1 MFYFIYSKLPQYFR
15 MNHQIRIALAQTN
28 TIVGDLEGN
37 FRKIREYTGKAEKA
51 GAEIIIFPEL
61 TIPGYPPEDLVL
73 KQKFISD
80 NKVYLNRL
88 AETNKKAITIIGFV
102 DFDNDIYN
110 AAAILQQAKIAAIH
124 HKICLPNYSVFD
136 EKRYF
141 TPGKRPLIFEYNEIK
156 FGLNICEDIWVP
168 DGVTESQA
176 FRGGA
181 EIILSL
187 SASPY
192 FANKRKD
199 RLAMGMNRARH
210 TRTIV
215 VYVNLIGGQDELI
228 FDGNSFVVDHRG
240 ELLAEGRQFEE
251 DFILIDLDVNE
262 LRNFRHKDP
271 TFKLDK
277 KEFNSKY
284 EVEFIALEAPLEEPE
299 KSTFLKRTDSHL
311 EGFEEIYQ
319 ALVLGTKDYVSKN
332 GFTKVVIGL
341 SGGID
346 SALTAALAV
355 DALGSKNVIG
365 IMMPSEITSET
376 STRDAEVLAA
386 NLEIRSETIPIKKA
400 FDAYQETLK
409 EVFKDS
415 PLDITEENLQARIR
429 GNLLMALSNK
439 FGWLVLTTGNKSE
452 TSVGYSTLYGDTA
465 GGFAVI
471 KDVPKTW
478 VYKLCEYKNQTAGKE
493 LIPSS
498 ILTKAPTAEL
508 RPGQTDQ
515 DSLPSYEL
523 LDPILEEFVEKDKSV
538 KEIIEQGYPRDIV
551 KEIARLVDKNEY
563 KRRQAPPG
571 IKITH
576 KAFGKD
582 RRMPIT
588 NRFKT

>member
-1 MFYFIYSKLPQYFR
+1 
-15 MNHQIRIALAQTN
+15 MNNQVRVALAQTN

-37 FRKIREYTGKAEKA
+37 FRKIRGYIEKAEKI
-51 GAEIIIFPEL
+51 GAEIVIFPEL
-61 TIPGYPPEDLVL
+61 TISGYPPEDLVL
-73 KQKFISD
+73 KKKFISD
-80 NKVYLNRL
+80 NKLYLDRL
-88 AETNKKAITIIGFV
+88 SETNKNTIAIIGFV
-102 DFDNDIYN
+102 DFDGDIYN
-110 AAAILQQAKIAAIH
+110 GAAILQQSQIAALH

-141 TPGKRPLIFEYNEIK
+141 TPGKHPLVFEYNEIK

-210 TRTIV
+210 TRTVV

-251 DFILIDLDVNE
+251 DFLVLDLDISE
-262 LRNFRHKDP
+262 LRKFRQEDP
-271 TFKLDK
+271 TFKLNK
-277 KEFNSKY
+277 KEFNPKY
-284 EVEFIALEAPLEEPE
+284 EVEFIALEAPVRTPE
-299 KSTFLKRTDSHL
+299 KSALPKRDISYL

-332 GFTKVVIGL
+332 SFKKVVVGL

-346 SALTAALAV
+346 SALTAAIAV
-355 DALGSKNVIG
+355 DALGSENVIG
-365 IMMPSEITSET
+365 VMMPSEITSET
-376 STRDAEVLAA
+376 SSRDAEELAA
-386 NLEIRSETIPIKKA
+386 NLGIRSETIPIKKP
-400 FDAYQETLK
+400 FEAYKETLK
-409 EVFKDS
+409 EIFQDHS
-415 PLDITEENLQARIR
+415 EDTTEENLQARIR

-478 VYKLCEYKNQTAGKE
+478 VYKLCEHKNEKAGKE
-493 LIPSS
+493 VIPAS
-498 ILTKAPTAEL
+498 IQTKAPTAEL

-515 DSLPSYEL
+515 DALPSYDL

-538 KEIIEQGYPRDIV
+538 KEIIEQGYPRDVV
-551 KEIARLVDKNEY
+551 KEIARLVDINEY

-571 IKITH
+571 VKITH

-588 NRFKT
+588 NRYKT

>member
-1 MFYFIYSKLPQYFR
+1 
-15 MNHQIRIALAQTN
+15 MNNRVRVALAQTN

-37 FRKIREYTGKAEKA
+37 FRKIRDYIEKAEKI
-51 GAEIIIFPEL
+51 GAEIVIFPEL

-73 KQKFISD
+73 KKKFISD
-80 NKVYLNRL
+80 NKFYLDRL
-88 AETNKKAITIIGFV
+88 SEMNKNTIAIIGFV
-102 DFDNDIYN
+102 DFDSEIYN
-110 AAAILQQAKIAAIH
+110 GAAILQQSQIAAIH

-141 TPGKRPLIFEYNEIK
+141 TAGKHPLVFEYNEIK

-210 TRTIV
+210 TRTVV

-251 DFILIDLDVNE
+251 DFLVLDLDISE
-262 LRNFRHKDP
+262 LRKFRQEDP
-271 TFKLDK
+271 TFKLNK
-277 KEFNSKY
+277 KEFNPKY
-284 EVEFIALEAPLEEPE
+284 EIEFIALETPAKTPE
-299 KSTFLKRTDSHL
+299 KPVLPKRDISYLK
-311 EGFEEIYQ
+311 GFEEIYQ
-319 ALVLGTKDYVSKN
+319 ALVLGTIDYVSKN
-332 GFTKVVIGL
+332 SFKKVVVGL

-346 SALTAALAV
+346 SALTAAIAV
-355 DALGSKNVIG
+355 DALGSENVIG
-365 IMMPSEITSET
+365 VMMPSEITSET
-376 STRDAEVLAA
+376 SSRDAEELAA
-386 NLEIRSETIPIKKA
+386 NLGIRSETIPIKKP
-400 FDAYQETLK
+400 FEAYKETLK
-409 EVFKDS
+409 EIFQDHS
-415 PLDITEENLQARIR
+415 EDTTEENLQARIR

-439 FGWLVLTTGNKSE
+439 FGWLVLTTGNKGE

-478 VYKLCEYKNQTAGKE
+478 VYKLCEHKNEKAGKE
-493 LIPSS
+493 VIPAS
-498 ILTKAPTAEL
+498 IQTKAPTAEL

-515 DSLPSYEL
+515 DALPSYDL

-538 KEIIEQGYPRDIV
+538 KEIIEQGYPRDVV
-551 KEIARLVDKNEY
+551 KEIARLVDINEY

-571 IKITH
+571 VKITH

-588 NRFKT
+588 NRYKT

>member
-1 MFYFIYSKLPQYFR
+1 
-15 MNHQIRIALAQTN
+15 MNNRVRVALAQTN

-37 FRKIREYTGKAEKA
+37 FRKIRDYIEKAEKI
-51 GAEIIIFPEL
+51 GAEIVIFPEL

-73 KQKFISD
+73 KKKFISD
-80 NKVYLNRL
+80 NKLYLDRL
-88 AETNKKAITIIGFV
+88 SETNKNTIAIIGFV
-102 DFDNDIYN
+102 DFDSEIYN
-110 AAAILQQAKIAAIH
+110 GAAILQQSQIAAIH

-141 TPGKRPLIFEYNEIK
+141 TAGKHPLVFEYNEIK

-210 TRTIV
+210 TRTVV

-251 DFILIDLDVNE
+251 DFLVLDLDISE
-262 LRNFRHKDP
+262 LRKFRQEDP
-271 TFKLDK
+271 TFKLNK
-277 KEFNSKY
+277 KEFNPKY
-284 EVEFIALEAPLEEPE
+284 EIEFIALETPAKTPE
-299 KSTFLKRTDSHL
+299 KPVLPKRDISYL

-319 ALVLGTKDYVSKN
+319 ALVLGTIDYVSKN
-332 GFTKVVIGL
+332 GFKKVVVGL

-346 SALTAALAV
+346 SALTAAIAV
-355 DALGSKNVIG
+355 DALGSENVIG
-365 IMMPSEITSET
+365 VMMPSEITSET
-376 STRDAEVLAA
+376 SSRDAEELAA
-386 NLEIRSETIPIKKA
+386 NLGIRSETIPIKKP
-400 FDAYQETLK
+400 FEAYKETLK
-409 EVFKDS
+409 EIFQDHS
-415 PLDITEENLQARIR
+415 EDITEENLQARIR

-478 VYKLCEYKNQTAGKE
+478 VYKLCEHKNEKAGKE
-493 LIPSS
+493 VIPAS
-498 ILTKAPTAEL
+498 IQTKAPTAEL

-515 DSLPSYEL
+515 DALPSYDL

-538 KEIIEQGYPRDIV
+538 KEIIEQGYPRDVV
-551 KEIARLVDKNEY
+551 KEIARLVDINEY

-571 IKITH
+571 VKITH

-588 NRFKT
+588 NRYKT

>member
-1 MFYFIYSKLPQYFR
+1 
-15 MNHQIRIALAQTN
+15 MNHQIRVALAQTN
-28 TIVGDLEGN
+28 TTVGDLSGN
-37 FRKIREYTGKAEKA
+37 FQKVRAYIDKAEKA
-51 GAEIIIFPEL
+51 GAEIVVFPEL

-73 KQKFISD
+73 KKKFISD
-80 NKVYLNRL
+80 NKLYLNRL
-88 AETNKKAITIIGFV
+88 SETNKNTIAIIGFV
-102 DFDNDIYN
+102 DFDREIYN
-110 AAAILQQAKIAAIH
+110 GAAILQQSQIAAIH

-141 TPGKRPLIFEYNEIK
+141 TAGKHPLVFEYNEIK

-210 TRTIV
+210 TRTVV

-251 DFILIDLDVNE
+251 DFLVLDLDISE
-262 LRNFRHKDP
+262 LRKFRQEDP
-271 TFKLDK
+271 TFKLNK
-277 KEFNSKY
+277 KEFNPKY
-284 EVEFIALEAPLEEPE
+284 EIEFIALETPAKTPE
-299 KSTFLKRTDSHL
+299 KPVLPKRDISYLK
-311 EGFEEIYQ
+311 GFEEIYQ
-319 ALVLGTKDYVSKN
+319 ALVLGTIDYVSKN
-332 GFTKVVIGL
+332 SFKKVVVGL

-346 SALTAALAV
+346 SALTAAIAV
-355 DALGSKNVIG
+355 DALGSENVIG
-365 IMMPSEITSET
+365 VMMPSEITSET
-376 STRDAEVLAA
+376 SLRDAEELAA
-386 NLEIRSETIPIKKA
+386 NLGIRSETIPIKKP
-400 FDAYQETLK
+400 FEAYKETLK
-409 EVFKDS
+409 EIFQDHS
-415 PLDITEENLQARIR
+415 EDITEENLQARIR

-478 VYKLCEYKNQTAGKE
+478 VYKLCEHKNEKAGKE
-493 LIPSS
+493 VIPAS
-498 ILTKAPTAEL
+498 IQTKAPTAEL

-515 DSLPSYEL
+515 DALPSYDL

-538 KEIIEQGYPRDIV
+538 KEIIEQGYPRDVV
-551 KEIARLVDKNEY
+551 KEIARLVDINEY

-571 IKITH
+571 VKITH

-588 NRFKT
+588 NRYKT

>member
-1 MFYFIYSKLPQYFR
+1 
-15 MNHQIRIALAQTN
+15 MNNQVRVALAQTN

-37 FRKIREYTGKAEKA
+37 FRKIQDYIEKAEKI
-51 GAEIIIFPEL
+51 GAEIVIFPEL

-73 KQKFISD
+73 KKKFISD
-80 NKVYLNRL
+80 NKLYLNRL
-88 AETNKKAITIIGFV
+88 SETNKNTIAIIGFV
-102 DFDNDIYN
+102 DFDSEIYN
-110 AAAILQQAKIAAIH
+110 GAAILQQSQIAAIH

-141 TPGKRPLIFEYNEIK
+141 TAGKHPLVFEYNEIK

-210 TRTIV
+210 TRTVV

-251 DFILIDLDVNE
+251 DFLVLDLDISE
-262 LRNFRHKDP
+262 LRKFRQEDP
-271 TFKLDK
+271 TFKLNK
-277 KEFNSKY
+277 KEFNPKY
-284 EVEFIALEAPLEEPE
+284 EIEFIALETPAKTPE
-299 KSTFLKRTDSHL
+299 KPVLPKRDISYLK
-311 EGFEEIYQ
+311 GFEEIYQ
-319 ALVLGTKDYVSKN
+319 ALVLGTIDYVSKN
-332 GFTKVVIGL
+332 SFKKVVVGL

-346 SALTAALAV
+346 SALTAAIAV
-355 DALGSKNVIG
+355 DALGSENVIG
-365 IMMPSEITSET
+365 VMMPSEITSET
-376 STRDAEVLAA
+376 SSRDAEELAA
-386 NLEIRSETIPIKKA
+386 NLGIRSETIPIKKP
-400 FDAYQETLK
+400 FEAYKETLK
-409 EVFKDS
+409 EIFQDHS
-415 PLDITEENLQARIR
+415 EDITEENLQARIR

-478 VYKLCEYKNQTAGKE
+478 VYKLCEHKNEKAGKE
-493 LIPSS
+493 VIPAS
-498 ILTKAPTAEL
+498 IQTKAPTAEL

-515 DSLPSYEL
+515 DALPSYDL

-538 KEIIEQGYPRDIV
+538 KEIIEQGYPRDVV
-551 KEIARLVDKNEY
+551 KEIARLVDINEY

-571 IKITH
+571 VKITH

-588 NRFKT
+588 NRYKT

>member
-1 MFYFIYSKLPQYFR
+1 
-15 MNHQIRIALAQTN
+15 MNNQVRVALAQTN

-37 FRKIREYTGKAEKA
+37 FRKIQDYIEKAEKI
-51 GAEIIIFPEL
+51 GAEIVIFPEL
-61 TIPGYPPEDLVL
+61 TVPGYPPEDLVL
-73 KQKFISD
+73 KKKFISD
-80 NKVYLNRL
+80 NKLYLNRL
-88 AETNKKAITIIGFV
+88 SETNKNTIAIIGFV
-102 DFDNDIYN
+102 DFDSEIYN
-110 AAAILQQAKIAAIH
+110 GAAILQQSQIAAIH

-141 TPGKRPLIFEYNEIK
+141 TAGKHPLVFEYNEIK

-210 TRTIV
+210 TRTVV

-251 DFILIDLDVNE
+251 DFLVLDLDISE
-262 LRNFRHKDP
+262 LRKFRQEDP
-271 TFKLDK
+271 TFKLNK
-277 KEFNSKY
+277 KEFNPKY
-284 EVEFIALEAPLEEPE
+284 EIEFIALETPAKTPE
-299 KSTFLKRTDSHL
+299 KPVLPKRDISYLK
-311 EGFEEIYQ
+311 GFEEIYQ
-319 ALVLGTKDYVSKN
+319 ALVLGTIDYVSKN
-332 GFTKVVIGL
+332 SFKKVVVGL

-346 SALTAALAV
+346 SALTAAIAV
-355 DALGSKNVIG
+355 DALGSENVIG
-365 IMMPSEITSET
+365 VMMPSEITSET
-376 STRDAEVLAA
+376 SSRDAEELAA
-386 NLEIRSETIPIKKA
+386 NLGIRSETIPIKKP
-400 FDAYQETLK
+400 FEAYKETLK
-409 EVFKDS
+409 EIFQDHS
-415 PLDITEENLQARIR
+415 EDITEENLQARIR

-478 VYKLCEYKNQTAGKE
+478 VYKLCEHKNEKAGKE
-493 LIPSS
+493 VIPAS
-498 ILTKAPTAEL
+498 IQTKAPTAEL

-515 DSLPSYEL
+515 DALPSYDL

-538 KEIIEQGYPRDIV
+538 KEIIEQGYPRDVV
-551 KEIARLVDKNEY
+551 KEIARLVDINEY

-571 IKITH
+571 VKITH

-588 NRFKT
+588 NRYKT

>member
-1 MFYFIYSKLPQYFR
+1 
-15 MNHQIRIALAQTN
+15 MNNRVRVALAQTN

-37 FRKIREYTGKAEKA
+37 FRKIRDYIEKAEKI
-51 GAEIIIFPEL
+51 GAEIVIFPEL

-73 KQKFISD
+73 KKKFISD
-80 NKVYLNRL
+80 NKLYLDRL
-88 AETNKKAITIIGFV
+88 SETNKNTIAIIGFV
-102 DFDNDIYN
+102 DFDSEIYN
-110 AAAILQQAKIAAIH
+110 GAAILQQSQIAAIH

-141 TPGKRPLIFEYNEIK
+141 TPGKHPLVFEYNEIK

-192 FANKRKD
+192 YANKRKD

-240 ELLAEGRQFEE
+240 ELLAEERQFEE
-251 DFILIDLDVNE
+251 DFLVLDLDVSE
-262 LRNFRHKDP
+262 LRKFRQEDP
-271 TFKLDK
+271 TFKLNK
-277 KEFNSKY
+277 KEFNPKY
-284 EVEFIALEAPLEEPE
+284 EIEFIALETPAKTPE
-299 KSTFLKRTDSHL
+299 KPALPKRDISYL

-319 ALVLGTKDYVSKN
+319 ALVLGTIDYVSKN
-332 GFTKVVIGL
+332 GFKKVVVGL

-346 SALTAALAV
+346 SALTAAIAV
-355 DALGSKNVIG
+355 DALGSENVIG
-365 IMMPSEITSET
+365 VMMPSEITSET
-376 STRDAEVLAA
+376 SSRDAEELAA
-386 NLEIRSETIPIKKA
+386 NLGIRSETIPIKKL
-400 FDAYQETLK
+400 FEAYKETLK
-409 EVFKDS
+409 EIFQDHS
-415 PLDITEENLQARIR
+415 EDTTEENLQARIR

-478 VYKLCEYKNQTAGKE
+478 VYKLCEHKNEKAGKE
-493 LIPSS
+493 VIPAS
-498 ILTKAPTAEL
+498 IQTKAPTAEL

-515 DSLPSYEL
+515 DALPSYDL

-538 KEIIEQGYPRDIV
+538 KEIIEQGYPRDVV
-551 KEIARLVDKNEY
+551 KEIARLVDINEY

-571 IKITH
+571 VKITH

-588 NRFKT
+588 NRYKT

>member
-1 MFYFIYSKLPQYFR
+1 
-15 MNHQIRIALAQTN
+15 MNHQIRVALAQTN
-28 TIVGDLEGN
+28 TTVGDLSGN
-37 FRKIREYTGKAEKA
+37 FQKVRAYIDKAEKA
-51 GAEIIIFPEL
+51 GAEIVVFPEL

-73 KQKFISD
+73 KKKFISD
-80 NKVYLNRL
+80 NKLYLNRL
-88 AETNKKAITIIGFV
+88 SETNKNTIAIIGFV
-102 DFDNDIYN
+102 DFDREIYN
-110 AAAILQQAKIAAIH
+110 GAAILQQSQIAAIH

-141 TPGKRPLIFEYNEIK
+141 TAGKHPLVFEYNEIK

-210 TRTIV
+210 TRTVV

-251 DFILIDLDVNE
+251 DFLVLDLDISE
-262 LRNFRHKDP
+262 LRKFRQEDP
-271 TFKLDK
+271 TFKLNK
-277 KEFNSKY
+277 KEFNPKY
-284 EVEFIALEAPLEEPE
+284 EIEFIALETPAKTPE
-299 KSTFLKRTDSHL
+299 KPVLPKRDISYLK
-311 EGFEEIYQ
+311 GFEEIYQ
-319 ALVLGTKDYVSKN
+319 ALVLGTIDYVSKN
-332 GFTKVVIGL
+332 SFKKVVVGL

-346 SALTAALAV
+346 SALTAAIAV
-355 DALGSKNVIG
+355 DALGSENVIG
-365 IMMPSEITSET
+365 VMMPSEITSET
-376 STRDAEVLAA
+376 SSRDAEELAA
-386 NLEIRSETIPIKKA
+386 NLGIRSETIPIKKP
-400 FDAYQETLK
+400 FEAYKETLK
-409 EVFKDS
+409 EIFQDHS
-415 PLDITEENLQARIR
+415 EDITEENLQARIR

-478 VYKLCEYKNQTAGKE
+478 VYKLCEHKNEKAGKE
-493 LIPSS
+493 VIPAS
-498 ILTKAPTAEL
+498 IQTKAPTAEL

-515 DSLPSYEL
+515 DALPSYDL

-538 KEIIEQGYPRDIV
+538 KEIIEQGYPRDVV
-551 KEIARLVDKNEY
+551 KEIARLVDINEY

-571 IKITH
+571 VKITH

-588 NRFKT
+588 NRYKT

>member
-1 MFYFIYSKLPQYFR
+1 
-15 MNHQIRIALAQTN
+15 MNHQIRVALAQTN
-28 TIVGDLEGN
+28 TTVGDLSGN
-37 FRKIREYTGKAEKA
+37 FQKICDYIDKAEKA
-51 GAEIIIFPEL
+51 GAEIVIFPEL

-73 KQKFISD
+73 KKKFISD
-80 NKVYLNRL
+80 NKLYLDRL
-88 AETNKKAITIIGFV
+88 SETNKNTIAIIGFV
-102 DFDNDIYN
+102 DFDSEIYN
-110 AAAILQQAKIAAIH
+110 GAAILQQSQIAAIH

-141 TPGKRPLIFEYNEIK
+141 TPGKHPLVFEYNEIK

-251 DFILIDLDVNE
+251 DFLVLDLDVSE
-262 LRNFRHKDP
+262 LRKFRQKDP
-271 TFKLDK
+271 TFKLNK
-277 KEFNSKY
+277 KEFNLKY
-284 EVEFIALEAPLEEPE
+284 EVEFIALEAPVKTPE
-299 KSTFLKRTDSHL
+299 KPALPKRDISYL

-332 GFTKVVIGL
+332 SFKKVVVGL

-346 SALTAALAV
+346 SALTAAIAV
-355 DALGSKNVIG
+355 DALGSENVIG
-365 IMMPSEITSET
+365 VMMPSEITSET
-376 STRDAEVLAA
+376 SSRDAEELAA
-386 NLEIRSETIPIKKA
+386 NLGIRSETIPIKKP
-400 FDAYQETLK
+400 FEAYKETLK
-409 EVFKDS
+409 EIFKDHS
-415 PLDITEENLQARIR
+415 EDITEENLQARIR
-429 GNLLMALSNK
+429 GNLLMAMSNK

-478 VYKLCEYKNQTAGKE
+478 VYKLCEHKNEKAGKE
-493 LIPSS
+493 VIPAS
-498 ILTKAPTAEL
+498 IQTKAPTAEL

-515 DSLPSYEL
+515 DALPSYDL

-538 KEIIEQGYPRDIV
+538 KEIIEQGYPRDVV
-551 KEIARLVDKNEY
+551 KEIARLVDINEY

-588 NRFKT
+588 NLYKT

>member
-1 MFYFIYSKLPQYFR
+1 
-15 MNHQIRIALAQTN
+15 MNNQVRVALAQTN

-37 FRKIREYTGKAEKA
+37 FRKIRDYIEKAEKI
-51 GAEIIIFPEL
+51 GAEIVIFPEL

-73 KQKFISD
+73 KKKFISD
-80 NKVYLNRL
+80 NKLYLDRL
-88 AETNKKAITIIGFV
+88 SETNTNTIAIIGFV
-102 DFDNDIYN
+102 DFNSEIYN
-110 AAAILQQAKIAAIH
+110 GAAILQQAQIAAIH

-141 TPGKRPLIFEYNEIK
+141 TPGKHPLVFEYNEIK

-199 RLAMGMNRARH
+199 RLAMGMNRSRH

-251 DFILIDLDVNE
+251 DFLVLDLDISE
-262 LRNFRHKDP
+262 LRKFRQEDP
-271 TFKLDK
+271 TFKLNK
-277 KEFNSKY
+277 KEFNAKY
-284 EVEFIALEAPLEEPE
+284 EIEFIALETPAEAPK
-299 KSTFLKRTDSHL
+299 KSILSKRDVSYL

-346 SALTAALAV
+346 SALTAAIAV

-365 IMMPSEITSET
+365 VMMPSEITSET
-376 STRDAEVLAA
+376 STRDAEALAA
-386 NLEIRSETIPIKKA
+386 NLGIRSETIPIKKA
-400 FDAYQETLK
+400 FDAYRETLK
-409 EVFKDS
+409 KIFKDS
-415 PLDITEENLQARIR
+415 PQDITEENLQARIR

-478 VYKLCEYKNQTAGKE
+478 VYKLCEHKNQTAGKE
-493 LIPSS
+493 VIPSS

-515 DSLPSYEL
+515 DALPSYEL

-538 KEIIEQGYPRDIV
+538 REIIEQGFPRDIV
-551 KEIARLVDKNEY
+551 KEIARLVDINEY